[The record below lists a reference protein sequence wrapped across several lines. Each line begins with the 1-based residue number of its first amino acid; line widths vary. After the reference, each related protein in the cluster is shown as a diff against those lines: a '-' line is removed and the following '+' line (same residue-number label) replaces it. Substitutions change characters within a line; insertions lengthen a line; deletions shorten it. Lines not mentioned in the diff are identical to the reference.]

1 MDLVFQTNRFNGLI
15 HKYEAPDENISI
27 INFGDVDDGDI
38 KMSVKAEEAVVNNNT
53 SYRGDIQKAIDKISI
68 RGDQNVAGHMKI
80 QKEKTE
86 RAPVPVRENIKTIN
100 ENVDY
105 KDILLNNIRDRYKKF
120 SGDRK
125 IIPALKKEA
134 NEEFQDWNRNV
145 NTGALAN
152 VDFIKGG
159 LDLINND
166 KKLPTVDPLFELPED
181 MDEVDLNKPNLI
193 PTQLKEIMK
202 KIPNV
207 IQQETE
213 EANTAKSTLNIPRD
227 LDTKDYDNLAGQGMD
242 LGTYNRKTMKMF
254 DIGNY

>member
-1 MDLVFQTNRFNGLI
+1 MDLVYQVNRFNGTL
-15 HKYEAPDENISI
+15 HKYQAPNENITI
-27 INFGDVDDGDI
+27 MNFGDVADGDI
-38 KMSVKAEEAVVNNNT
+38 IHSVKAEEEVINKNDR
-53 SYRGDIQKAIDKISI
+53 SDIQKAIDKISI
-68 RGDQNVAGHMKI
+68 RGDQSVEGHMKI
-80 QKEKTE
+80 QREKTE

-120 SGDRK
+120 NGDRK
-125 IIPALKKEA
+125 IIPQIKKEA
-134 NEEFQDWNRNV
+134 NKEFQDWSKNV

-152 VDFIKGG
+152 VDYIKGG

-166 KKLPTVDPLFELPED
+166 KKLPTVDPLFELPKD
-181 MDEVDLNKPNLI
+181 MDEVDLNRPNMI
-193 PTQLKEIMK
+193 PTQLKEIMR

-207 IQQETE
+207 IAQETA